1 MMNETD
7 DTNPPPLFQFGAVDA
22 ETRGVM
28 KNRVNPGVS
37 VRYASQN
44 QKFIVWLF
52 DNREHY
58 GALVKPAL
66 LEELAVQQENDRA
79 QRTKAGRPSK
89 GRDHVRATCREWLKR
104 IDADEPG
111 THPIELA
118 DLTFQIYTR
127 YLATFKKT
135 VTKRSRGGA
144 DDETVEIR
152 LSTSAYDGAT
162 SSLSHLYTECGLDKH
177 EVSKDLWAKLKVY
190 KAGSRR
196 TSAREKKDLG
206 LSTVEGKKHLP
217 FAAYRHLA
225 QILFESEKSEHI
237 YAHAFLVLE
246 WNLISRAEFLVDAK
260 IDIVSFTKDALIFA
274 MGVTKTDQEGTK
286 NVDHPWHVYSC
297 PEFPEICA
305 HLAFARHIMASPTIL
320 NGGVQLFEGKSQYER
335 FNTIF
340 RDIVASPEHREV
352 FASYGISPG
361 DFGTH
366 SIRKGAATHV
376 STGSTA
382 SPPIASICLRA
393 NWAMPGVLSR
403 YIKYEN
409 AGDQFVG
416 KCVSGRRRN
425 SKTFAASPSY
435 WDFSADGRDAK
446 EACEHRLHRYLR
458 DLLPDQAKDNLKIFA
473 VHKMVVAVVVYHR
486 DYLAEHLHADSILRS
501 SSLWNEEIPF
511 EDKVVVK
518 HPWDASDDTPEI
530 TGLPPDIV
538 LLAELES
545 MHRDMA
551 ALKADLMSSFESTL
565 IAQLDQRE
573 VGGSG
578 FARGNEIIQKLETLL
593 EKVSEVSRTAQVGAT
608 APPPPHDDLPEIGE
622 SGGFISDEDED
633 DVVLLLDEPER
644 MSPKKR
650 ARIIQQR
657 TQEQLSVRKLKV
669 GFHHGKF
676 NPLPASWRYPPG
688 LTLIQLI
695 HLWLIGSPKEHVPP
709 FRKIPTSLIAHFDK
723 QGKVKS
729 KMNIVMR
736 EVEYFARKE
745 GVWLEGRWTSPAV
758 TKMWSTIWPLI
769 EPNLRT
775 LTRCENGEI
784 SDEKSRQG
792 QIAWRTCYNKLL
804 RHGKNWVP
812 SKNNMTAR
820 NMSAAGAN
828 EDVDLGAGADC

>member
-1 MMNETD
+1 MMNDTD
-7 DTNPPPLFQFGAVDA
+7 DTHPPPLVPFGAVDA

-28 KNRVNPGVS
+28 KNRVNPKVS
-37 VRYASQN
+37 AKYGTQN
-44 QKFIVWLF
+44 QKFLLWLF

-58 GALVKPAL
+58 GALVKPVL
-66 LEELAVQQENDRA
+66 LEELAAQYKEDRA
-79 QRTKAGRPSK
+79 QRTKSGLQSK
-89 GRDHVRATCREWLKR
+89 SRDHVRATCREWLER
-104 IDADEPG
+104 VDADKPD

-127 YLATFKKT
+127 YLATFKKAAK
-135 VTKRSRGGA
+135 KRSRGGV
-144 DDETVEIR
+144 DETVEIR
-152 LSTSAYDGAT
+152 LSTSAFDGAT

-177 EVSKDLWAKLKVY
+177 QVSKDLWTKLKVY

-217 FAAYRHLA
+217 FAAYRLLA
-225 QILFESEKSEHI
+225 RILFESPKPEHI

-260 IDIVSFTKDALIFA
+260 IDIVSFTKDALVFA

-320 NGGVQLFEGKSQYER
+320 NGGVQLFEGRSQYER
-335 FNTIF
+335 FNATF
-340 RDIVASPEHREV
+340 RGIVSSPEHREE
-352 FASYGISPG
+352 FASLGITPG

-403 YIKYEN
+403 YIKFEN

-435 WDFSADGRDAK
+435 WDFSDDGDTK
-446 EACEHRLHRYLR
+446 DACEHRLHSYLR
-458 DLLPDQAKDNLKIFA
+458 DLLPDQAKNNLKIFA
-473 VHKMVVAVVVYHR
+473 VHKMVVAVIVYHR
-486 DYLAEHLHADSILRS
+486 NYLANHLHADSILRS
-501 SSLWNEEIPF
+501 SSMWNEDIPF
-511 EDKVVVK
+511 SEKVVVK
-518 HPWDASDDTPEI
+518 HPWDGTDETPEI
-530 TGLPPDIV
+530 TGLPPDII

-545 MHRDMA
+545 MHREMA

-578 FARGNEIIQKLETLL
+578 FARGNEIVQKLETLL
-593 EKVSEVSRTAQVGAT
+593 EKVSEVSRTAQASPGVT
-608 APPPPHDDLPEIGE
+608 ALGPHDDVLELGE
-622 SGGFISDEDED
+622 SGGFISDEEEED
-633 DVVLLLDEPER
+633 IVLLLDEPER
-644 MSPKKR
+644 MPPKKR

-657 TQEQLSVRKLKV
+657 TQEQLSSRNLKV

-695 HLWLIGSPKEHVPP
+695 NLWLMGSPNEHVPQL
-709 FRKIPTSLIAHFDK
+709 RKIPTSLLAHFDNE
-723 QGKVKS
+723 GRTRS
-729 KMNIVMR
+729 KMKMLMR
-736 EVEYFARKE
+736 EVEHFARIE
-745 GVWLEGRWTSPAV
+745 GVWTEGRWTSPAV
-758 TKMWSTIWPLI
+758 TRMWSTIWPHI

-775 LTRCENGEI
+775 LTKRKNGEI

-792 QIAWRTCYNKLL
+792 QIAWRTCYNKLM

-812 SKNNMTAR
+812 SRNVNAR
-820 NMSAAGAN
+820 DVSAAA
-828 EDVDLGAGADC
+828 EC